1 MARQWLT
8 ILDAA
13 ENWAHLRVGIHTRFL
28 RWMTQHQQH
37 LHLKR
42 MDKTANFLF
51 SVAWNTFVVF
61 WRANSCGELSGRKRM
76 LLNFLLSLS
85 GKTHVSQ
92 SFHWLVGKKYGRRL
106 TYCQVLLRNLFSW
119 HYSYSLTIT
128 TPFLVLETNQ
138 HTKQNWHHH
147 LLLDVTNNSL
157 AVHTCQGHFQ
167 YEDRFCHVLFS
178 RVKEQG
184 TIA

>member
-1 MARQWLT
+1 MCLSTPTSQAFLSASMARQWLT

-119 HYSYSLTIT
+119 QFLQPHHHHPVSHARDKPTHKTKLTSSLTIRR
-128 TPFLVLETNQ
+128 
-138 HTKQNWHHH
+138 
-147 LLLDVTNNSL
+147 D
-157 AVHTCQGHFQ
+157 
-167 YEDRFCHVLFS
+167 
-178 RVKEQG
+178 
-184 TIA
+184 